1 MQYIF
6 RACLLILMFA
16 FAYWPYAEQ
25 AKADEQIL
33 LADNSGHEEE
43 IDDVL
48 DDLFGEKKEPEEIK
62 PEEAPAQVEE
72 KSEEVAEPA
81 KETSTKGRIIL
92 PSTIYK
98 KRYNNENKHLPK
110 AVYAEDLNKYLF
122 AAAANDN
129 INGLRALIDAGRDPN
144 VKNALGNTPLMAA
157 AYAGSI
163 NATRLLLVKGAK
175 PDAQNNNGLTA
186 LHVAAH
192 KGNNSIVK
200 TLINAGA
207 KADIK
212 DKEGNTPLM
221 AASAAGEII
230 SAKMLI
236 DNGVDVDS
244 QNAMGLSALHIA
256 AYKGRT
262 NIVYLLLKAN
272 VDPSLRTK
280 QDLTAEEL
288 AISGRHPLTA
298 RALQGAA
305 PRREAKTNSD
315 YILSQ
320 LSNDEER
327 EATWYSKAAHLTHY
341 EFLPLTDQ
349 KLWDKM
355 LASWMVADEKFDQLS
370 EVEKKQWKEKLGILK
385 IVFRDYFTADT
396 IENQMLLDRYM
407 KKWELDIN
415 DTEAKQEQESEQ
427 ENEESAQEEVEEP
440 KIDEEQERLVK
451 ELQEIEEN
459 IPSDEDFDK
468 VKSEYKEKFG
478 DEEEGLPIDLPDL
491 ISEDNAEVSDS
502 EETVIEQ
509 NQEAAPVQEQ
519 EGPMESEQEMEEP
532 VSDAEPILDELKI
545 EEESSSSQGGEDA
558 DVSLEQDEKQTDV
571 IDENIIAAAVVEEH
585 SVEQENV
592 QQENIDTSSTISV
605 DEKNNQILEDE
616 IWEGELSSEDEA
628 QEISE

>member
-427 ENEESAQEEVEEP
+427 ENEESAQEEVEKP

-545 EEESSSSQGGEDA
+545 EEENSSSQGGEDA
-558 DVSLEQDEKQTDV
+558 DVSLEQDEGHTDV

>member
-427 ENEESAQEEVEEP
+427 ENEESAQEEVEKP